1 MTQDSHPAGAG
12 RKKVK
17 FGIFDWIDSDG
28 QEIADLY
35 EDRLRFLE
43 YADQAGFYCY
53 HLAEHQGTPLGMA
66 PSPGLFLSAAAQRTS
81 RIHLGPLV
89 YILPIYN
96 PLRLLQEICM
106 LDHLS
111 RGRLELGVG
120 RGVSPHELKFYNIT
134 PEQSREMFQEA
145 FEVITTGLRTGE
157 VNHQGKYYSF
167 DNIKLHLGPYQKPY
181 PPLWYPTDRPES
193 LRWLAQEGINTLSH
207 YAPME
212 RMRENCDLYRS
223 VWQEH
228 QAQANRLNAHVPDP
242 LYGIVRHVYV
252 ADTDQQ
258 ALREAKAGFQDFVG
272 SFNYLR
278 RATGDTSGRAEY
290 LEDFEGRLAEGLHV
304 VGSPEKVREDIKK
317 QIEITGAN
325 YFVGSFFF
333 GTLTSEQTLH
343 SLKLFAEEVM
353 PAFQ

>member
-1 MTQDSHPAGAG
+1 MVEDSNQAGFASDSL
-12 RKKVK
+12 K
-17 FGIFDWIDSDG
+17 FGIFDWIDSNG

-35 EDRLRFLE
+35 EERLNYLE

-81 RIHLGPLV
+81 QIHLGPLV

-120 RGVSPHELKFYNIT
+120 RGVSPHELGFYNIT

-145 FEVITTGLRTGE
+145 FEVVTSGLRTGE
-157 VNHQGKYYSF
+157 VSYEGKYY
-167 DNIKLHLGPYQKPY
+167 NYNQVKVHLTPYQKPY
-181 PPLWYPTDRPES
+181 PPLWYPTDRPDS
-193 LRWLAQEGINTLSH
+193 VRWLAQEGINTITH
-207 YAPME
+207 YAAME
-212 RMRENCDLYRS
+212 LMRENFDLYKS
-223 VWQEH
+223 AWQEGE
-228 QAQANRLNAHVPDP
+228 AQSSRLNSHVPNP
-242 LYGIVRHVYV
+242 FYGIVRHVYV
-252 ADTDQQ
+252 ADTDKL
-258 ALREAKAGFQDFVG
+258 ALQEAKSGFRDFIG
-272 SFNYLR
+272 NFNFLR
-278 RATGDTSGRAEY
+278 RITGDTSGRAEY

-304 VGSPEKVREDIKK
+304 VGSPDTVREEIRK
-317 QIEITGAN
+317 QVEITGTN

-333 GTLTSEQTLH
+333 GTLTPAQTMK
-343 SLKLFAEEVM
+343 SLKLFTEEVI
-353 PAFQ
+353 PAFR